1 MPLSVR
7 LMITDNICTIQME
20 MPCNAKVSDVIE
32 ELAELTTEN
41 KYKLTLCNDGQPLK

>member
-7 LMITDNICTIQME
+7 VLVTEDICTIQMQ
-20 MPCNAKVSDVIE
+20 MPCNSKVSDVIE

-41 KYKLTLCNDGQPLK
+41 KYKLTLAMDGEPLK